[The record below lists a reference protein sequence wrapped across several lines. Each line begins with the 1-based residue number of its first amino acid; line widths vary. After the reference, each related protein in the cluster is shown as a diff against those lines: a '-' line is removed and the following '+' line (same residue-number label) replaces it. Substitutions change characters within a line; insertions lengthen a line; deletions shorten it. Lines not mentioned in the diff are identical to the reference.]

1 MMGTRTMWSPAL
13 GLAGPK
19 ALSRAEQTAQTLQPG
34 SHQGRVR
41 SPEPIVC
48 CFQQSTEV
56 PGLT

>member
-13 GLAGPK
+13 GLAEIK
-19 ALSRAEQTAQTLQPG
+19 ALSVQTNSTDTAAWVPPRAGTQ
-34 SHQGRVR
+34 
-41 SPEPIVC
+41 PEPIVC